1 MNGLSVFQ
9 IKVHNKY
16 SGDDFDDDLRT
27 VLRRAGC
34 KGEKIAFIMDESNVL
49 DSGFLERMN
58 TLLANAEVPGLFEGD
73 EHAALMTACKDGA
86 QRDGL
91 MLDSPDE
98 LYRWFTA
105 QVARNLHVVFTMNP
119 PSGGLASRAATSP
132 ALFNRCVLDWFGDWS
147 DQAFYQVGLEF
158 TNSLDLD
165 APGFVAPSQFPVEYR
180 QLALPPVHRAAI
192 INALVHVHQSMYGT
206 NAKLARRQ
214 GRVNHATPR
223 HYLDFVNQYVR
234 LFNEK
239 RDELEDQQRHLNV
252 GLDKLRE
259 TVVQVEELRK
269 SLAVKRTQLEAK
281 NAEANDKLKRMVADQ
296 QDAEQKKV
304 ASLEMSTA
312 LEQQERAIAERREVV
327 MGELADAEP
336 AVEDAQAAV
345 SNIKKQ
351 QLTEVR
357 SMANPP
363 EAVKLSMEAVCILL
377 GHKIDSWKAVQAVL
391 RSDSFIS
398 NIVNFDTAH
407 LTRQLRDKMR
417 TEYLSRPT
425 FTFETVNRA
434 SKACGPL
441 VKWVIAQV
449 NYSSIL
455 DKVGPL
461 RDEVRALEDQAETT
475 THQAHALQS
484 MIAELEQRIAAYKD
498 EYAALISETQAIK
511 TAMETVQTRVDRSV
525 TLLDSLSSEKVRW
538 EAGSRTFEVQM
549 STVAGDVL
557 LSSAFLAYAGYFD
570 QAYRQSMWLGWAAH
584 LADAGIQHKAE
595 LSLSE
600 YLSTADQRLEWHGRS
615 LPTDELCIENAVML
629 DRFDRYPLVIDPSGQ
644 ATTFLLNEFKDR
656 KITVTS
662 FLDEAFLKNLES
674 ALRFGTP
681 ILIQDVEHLDP
692 ILNAVL
698 NKELRR
704 AGGRVLIR
712 LGNQDIDFSPSFTY
726 VLVISLSLSLS
737 PSLGLVHSLTLF
749 LSFAVLQHVPLD
761 ARPLGRVR
769 RRPQLTRHD
778 GQLLSAFALL
788 ALFLNLAEPS
798 LTPLDLCRS
807 RAPACRRSRSLRS
820 CASSGPR
827 STASA
832 RTSYA
837 SRASSALACTTSR
850 RASSRR

>member
-16 SGDDFDDDLRT
+16 SGDDFDDDLRA

-58 TLLANAEVPGLFEGD
+58 TLLANAEIPGLFEGD
-73 EHAALMTACKDGA
+73 EHAALMTACKEGA

-91 MLDSPDE
+91 MLDSHDE
-98 LYRWFTA
+98 LYRWFTS

-158 TNSLDLD
+158 TNTLDLD
-165 APGFVAPSQFPVEYR
+165 AAGYTPPANFPVAYR
-180 QLALPPVHRAAI
+180 QLSVPPVHRTAVV
-192 INALVHVHQSMYGT
+192 NALVHVHQSMYES
-206 NAKLARRQ
+206 NARLARRQ

-239 RDELEDQQRHLNV
+239 RDELEEQQRHLNV

-259 TVVQVEELRK
+259 TVVQVENLRK

-304 ASLEMSTA
+304 ASIEMSTA
-312 LEQQERAIAERREVV
+312 LEKQKLAIAERREIV

-377 GHKIDSWKAVQAVL
+377 GHRIDGWKSVQAVL
-391 RSDSFIS
+391 RSESFIAS
-398 NIVNFDTAH
+398 IVNFDTAH
-407 LTRQLRDKMR
+407 MMTRQLRDKMR
-417 TEYLSRPT
+417 NEYLSRPS
-425 FTFETVNRA
+425 FNFETVNRA

-461 RDEVRALEDQAETT
+461 REEVQMLEDQAETT
-475 THQAHALQS
+475 MHQAAALSS
-484 MIAELEQRIAAYKD
+484 MISELEARIAAYKD

-511 TAMETVQTRVDRSV
+511 SEMEKVQTRVDRSV
-525 TLLDSLSSEKVRW
+525 KLLNSLSSEKTRW
-538 EAGSRTFEVQM
+538 EAGSKTFEEQM

-557 LSSAFLAYAGYFD
+557 LSAAFLAYAGYFD
-570 QAYRQSMWLGWAAH
+570 QSYRRSMWQGWANH
-584 LADAGIQHKAE
+584 LSDAGIKYKPE
-595 LSLSE
+595 LSLTE
-600 YLSTADQRLEWHGRS
+600 YLSTADERLEWHGRG
-615 LPTDELCIENAVML
+615 LPTDELCVENAIML
-629 DRFDRYPLVIDPSGQ
+629 KRFDRYPLVIDPAGQ
-644 ATTFLLNEFKDR
+644 ATSFLLNEFRDR

-712 LGNQDIDFSPSFTY
+712 LGNQDIDFSPSFT
-726 VLVISLSLSLS
+726 
-737 PSLGLVHSLTLF
+737 
-749 LSFAVLQHVPLD
+749 
-761 ARPLGRVR
+761 
-769 RRPQLTRHD
+769 
-778 GQLLSAFALL
+778 
-788 ALFLNLAEPS
+788 
-798 LTPLDLCRS
+798 
-807 RAPACRRSRSLRS
+807 
-820 CASSGPR
+820 
-827 STASA
+827 
-832 RTSYA
+832 
-837 SRASSALACTTSR
+837 
-850 RASSRR
+850 